1 MKKILWSL
9 ALVSTLIIG
18 CSKPEEER
26 KPEPKPDPTPE
37 KPEEKPDPTTP
48 EGPVAECDWADFLIT
63 LEFTTPSTTAY
74 GFTTVDYS
82 TLKHK
87 DGKLVHE
94 LLGFGS
100 WDDMA
105 AALGEIGDS
114 PETGNEVLYMGNDP
128 GTGYDMTDAFNTNA
142 IGYWCNGQGGKQ
154 NWGDDARIYTEAYFN
169 EEGVLVADVGVM
181 DGKTKAGETYVCR
194 MVFQRT
200 KSETEITRVGIEF
213 KVTIEEF
220 KDPEEGK
227 YNSANRKTGEF
238 TLETRELTVPVNV
251 FYGGVSADMSEI
263 QDYLQLT
270 KYEIGQLEEPSYDE
284 ETGELLK
291 GLKVTNYVNG
301 EAVGAN
307 AGGLGGNWMADLN
320 TVGAWGVETGAWY
333 IEFHAELDGIYI
345 LVGTMPGDEGAITD
359 LVAALVGQTAEYKQ
373 VLTFIP
379 EFDAAPTVINMTY
392 KVNFVEAE

>member
-1 MKKILWSL
+1 MEPRARINPHYGL
-9 ALVSTLIIG
+9 
-18 CSKPEEER
+18 SKPEEER
-26 KPEPKPDPTPE
+26 KPDPKPDDT
-37 KPEEKPDPTTP
+37 EKPDDNKPDP

-63 LEFTTPSTTAY
+63 LEYTTPSTTAY
-74 GFTTVDYS
+74 AFTSVDYS

-87 DGKLVHE
+87 DGKFVYE
-94 LLGFGS
+94 LLGFGN
-100 WDDMA
+100 WDEMA

-128 GTGYDMTDAFNTNA
+128 GTGYDMTDTFNTNA

-154 NWGDDARIYTEAYFN
+154 NWGDDARIYTEAYFDN
-169 EEGVLVADVGVM
+169 GVLIADVGVM
-181 DGKTKAGETYVCR
+181 DGKIKAGETYVCR

-220 KDPEEGK
+220 KDPEAGK

-238 TLETRELTVPVNV
+238 TIAAKELTVPVNV
-251 FYGGVSADMSEI
+251 FYNGVTADMSEI

-270 KYEIGQLEEPSYDE
+270 KYEIGQLEAANYDE

-291 GLKVTNYVNG
+291 GLDVTNYVNG
-301 EAVGAN
+301 EAVAPN
-307 AGGLGGNWMADLN
+307 AGGLGGNWMADLS
-320 TVGAWGVETGAWY
+320 TVGSWGVETGAWF
-333 IEFHAELDGIYI
+333 IELHAEIDAIYVA
-345 LVGTMPGDEGAITD
+345 VGTMPGDEEAITD
-359 LVAALVGQTAEYKQ
+359 LVAALVGGTAEYKQ
-373 VLTFIP
+373 VLTYIP

-392 KVNFVEAE
+392 KVHFVEAE